1 MSQPTFPPGH
11 PVHAYGPTYTKSPAE
26 TKAVQDAAYAAQRA
40 SYKAGQDAVAA
51 DHAEIAGLNPE
62 ITSLSPTTKANGSG
76 AFTLTVN
83 GYDFD
88 NGAVVR
94 WAGTALVTTW
104 MSRSQLTAAVAAG
117 QVTTGTKAITV
128 ISAGGKVSN
137 SINFTVT

>member
-1 MSQPTFPPGH
+1 MSH
-11 PVHAYGPTYTKSPAE
+11 PVHAYGPTFTKSPQE
-26 TKAVQDAAYAAQRA
+26 TKDAVAAGYAARRA
-40 SYKAGQDAVAA
+40 SYAAGQAAVAA

-62 ITSLSPTTKANGSG
+62 ITSLNPTTKANGSG

-94 WAGTALVTTW
+94 WAGAALVTTW
-104 MSRSQLTAAVAAG
+104 VSRSQLTAAVAAG

-128 ISAGGKVSN
+128 LGAGGKVSN
-137 SINFTVT
+137 SVNFTVT